1 MSLFT
6 DPLTYIFYPN
16 PGNASWDSQKAF
28 ALIIACGLLVVASF
42 VIKYWRK
49 RQQNPVTRKLSRS
62 WSVSAFWFGII
73 GLILVLARLETI
85 SYVSMR
91 LWWGVWAAAFIFYL
105 YVQVRLFRAR
115 HYEVMPKE
123 RSDDPRERYLP
134 QRKKR
139 K

>member
-6 DPLTYIFYPN
+6 DPITYIFYPN
-16 PGNASWDSQKAF
+16 PGNASWDSQKAIL
-28 ALIIACGLLVVASF
+28 LIIVCGLLVVASF
-42 VIKYWRK
+42 AIKYWRK
-49 RQQNPVTRKLSRS
+49 RQQNAVTRKLSRS
-62 WSVSAFWFGII
+62 WSVSTFWFGII
-73 GLILVLARLETI
+73 GLILILARLESI

-91 LWWGVWAAAFIFYL
+91 LWWGVWAISFIFYI
-105 YVQVRLFRAR
+105 YIQVRLFRSR

-123 RSDDPRERYLP
+123 RSKDPRDMYLP